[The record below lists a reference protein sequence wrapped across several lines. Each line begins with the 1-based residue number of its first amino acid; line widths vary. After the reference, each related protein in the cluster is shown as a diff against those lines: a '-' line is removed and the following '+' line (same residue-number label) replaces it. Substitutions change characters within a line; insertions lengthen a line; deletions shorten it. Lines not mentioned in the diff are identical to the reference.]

1 MSDSLVTRGPRQ
13 EGSIVMAEGRTV
25 ATAIGAPVALGREFA
40 GAEVKVGRPPIVLQT
55 QSYGYVLLDKP
66 EQLKQ
71 FEQDLR
77 NFYGISIDA
86 SSLGGRACETCSCG
100 CSDDCGLMA

>member
-1 MSDSLVTRGPRQ
+1 M
-13 EGSIVMAEGRTV
+13 EGRQRV
-25 ATAIGAPVALGREFA
+25 ATAIGAPLALGQKEA
-40 GAEVKVGRPPIVLQT
+40 DIQVGQPPIVLQT
-55 QSYGYVLLDKP
+55 QSYGYVVLDKP

-86 SSLGGRACETCSCG
+86 SGIGGRACETCSCG
-100 CSDDCGLMA
+100 CSDDSGLLA